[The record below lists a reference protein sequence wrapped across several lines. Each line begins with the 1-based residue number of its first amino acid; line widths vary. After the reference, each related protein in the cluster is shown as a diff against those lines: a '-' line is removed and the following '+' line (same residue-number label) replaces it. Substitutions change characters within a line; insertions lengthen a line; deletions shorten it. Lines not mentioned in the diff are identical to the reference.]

1 MKVPI
6 ARTSLTLQ
14 EKQSV
19 LEPLD
24 SGWLVQGTKVQEFEQ
39 QWCDFTNAND
49 NEAFAVA
56 A

>member
-19 LEPLD
+19 LEPLH
-24 SGWLVQGTKVQEFEQ
+24 SGWLVQGPKVKNFEEQWSAFTKADHRLQ
-39 QWCDFTNAND
+39 
-49 NEAFAVA
+49 
-56 A
+56 